1 MDAMDLLIPFG
12 LAEGLPLYGA
22 KAVSVAY
29 PVRDRVVLVTDA
41 DAGLGPEV
49 SRRLTTRGAKL
60 GLVGTYAQGLSRL
73 VAELGGDAAGFV
85 ADLQAAD
92 ELKSAIEAV
101 VARFGSLDVVV
112 AHAAAS
118 PITDAPDPHSA
129 LDANLRKTAAVLQAG
144 IDHVV
149 VRRGYAL
156 RLVPVAGILLDR
168 AHRNDVHALTRRL
181 RTAAE
186 QYGAR
191 VGVAYVG
198 KSSPDRVASAIIGG
212 IERRARRVM
221 VPWQSWAKA
230 IVPGRFGNPADRRAH
245 QAGTIA

>member
-1 MDAMDLLIPFG
+1 LLVPFG

-22 KAVSVAY
+22 KVVSGAY

-41 DAGLGPEV
+41 DADLGAEV
-49 SRRLTTRGAKL
+49 ARRLAARGAKL
-60 GLVGTYAQGLSRL
+60 ALIGTDARGLSRL
-73 VAELGGDAAGFV
+73 AAEIGAGAAWFVVQDPLVPDAVRPG
-85 ADLQAAD
+85 
-92 ELKSAIEAV
+92 IEGAL
-101 VARFGSLDVVV
+101 ARFGVLDVIV
-112 AHAAAS
+112 AHADLS
-118 PITDAPDPHSA
+118 PITEATDPHSA
-129 LDANLRKTAAVLQAG
+129 LDVNLRKTAAVLQAG

-168 AHRNDVHALTRRL
+168 AHRNDVRALTRRL
-181 RTAAE
+181 RAAAE

-198 KSSPDRVASAIIGG
+198 NASPDRVATAIIGG

-230 IVPGRFGNPADRRAH
+230 IVPGRFGNAADRRAH
-245 QAGTIA
+245 QAGTIS